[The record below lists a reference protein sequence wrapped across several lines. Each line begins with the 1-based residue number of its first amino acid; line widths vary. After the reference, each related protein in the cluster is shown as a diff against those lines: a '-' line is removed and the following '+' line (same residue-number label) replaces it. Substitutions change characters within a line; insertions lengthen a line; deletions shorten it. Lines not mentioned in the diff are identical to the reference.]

1 MQKIAGVQLVK
12 LYKADAIVLRSR
24 GCGEGDKILVLYSRE
39 YGKIRVIAHG
49 VAKPSSRKRGSV
61 QLFSRTN
68 FLIHRGRELDSISQC
83 EAVEMFPA
91 LRGDLGSISQASY
104 MTELID
110 AFTPEGEPNEP
121 LFLLLL
127 ATLRLLAVK
136 DPELLIR
143 SFEIKAAS
151 LLGYRPVLD
160 ACAGCGE
167 LLQGPLSFSPAMGGV
182 LCSACSPS
190 DPDAAPCSRGQV
202 EILKILSNW
211 DPAKLHQLRV
221 EGATRKQLQT
231 MLQKYIRYH
240 LEGELKSAA
249 FLSRYV

>member
-1 MQKIAGVQLVK
+1 VQLVK

-24 GCGEGDKILVLYSRE
+24 DCGEGNKILVLYSRE

-49 VAKPSSRKRGSV
+49 VAKPSSRKRGAV

-68 FLIHRGRELDSISQC
+68 FLIHQGRELDSVSQC
-83 EAVEMFPA
+83 EVVEMFPA
-91 LRGDLGSISQASY
+91 LRGDLGSISRASY
-104 MTELID
+104 LTELVD
-110 AFTPEGEPNEP
+110 VFTPEGEPSEP

-143 SFEIKAAS
+143 AFEVKAAG

-160 ACAGCGE
+160 VCAGCGE
-167 LLQGPLSFSPAMGGV
+167 VLQVPLSFSPAMGGV
-182 LCSACSPS
+182 LCSACKPA

-202 EILKILSNW
+202 EILKILANW
-211 DPAKLHQLRV
+211 DPARLHQLKV
-221 EGATRKQLQT
+221 EGSTRKQLQT

-249 FLSRYV
+249 FLTLYGQA